1 MEKQSRFPWA
11 AVGRESEAGWARGPE
26 AARWLWLCVASGGQ
40 QAGPSCAVSRWDQ
53 RINVTVLAVTMWV
66 VTSGGNS
73 GKDAWDVAV
82 CSFIQIHVNLQLHL
96 EKKMFN

>member
-1 MEKQSRFPWA
+1 MGQGPRGGEV
-11 AVGRESEAGWARGPE
+11 AVAVCGLR
-26 AARWLWLCVASGGQ
+26 GQ

-73 GKDAWDVAV
+73 VKDAWDVAV